1 MKNKTLKIIEEAFKN
16 KVDKGGAPYIK
27 HLLQVAEN
35 TKLFT
40 KDKEVY
46 TIALLHDLL
55 EDSKEWNE
63 EKLRNIYSKR
73 IVDTCLLLTHKKEIS
88 YEKYINLLSKNRDAL
103 IVKLSDLK
111 HNLDITRLKKIN
123 SKDIEKIK
131 KYHNTYQKLF
141 KIFNSKM

>member
-1 MKNKTLKIIEEAFKN
+1 MKNKTLKIIEEAFKD
-16 KVDKGGAPYIK
+16 KVDKGGNPYIS
-27 HLLQVAEN
+27 HLLQVADN

-46 TIALLHDLL
+46 IIALLHDLL

-63 EKLRNIYSKR
+63 DKLRKIYSGR
-73 IVDTCLLLTHKKEIS
+73 IVNTCVLLTHKKEIS
-88 YEKYINLLSKNRDAL
+88 YDGYINLLSKNQDAL

-111 HNLDITRLKKIN
+111 HNLDMSRLKKIN
-123 SKDIEKIK
+123 NDDIERLK
-131 KYHNTYQKLF
+131 KYQTTYQKLL